1 MRRSSMWGRAAAA
14 TVAVV
19 AATAGSAVAPAPASA
34 QPSYNSYVALGDS
47 FVAGPGIPPQGSD
60 PECGRSAVNY
70 PSLVAEAI
78 GVGDFVDASCG
89 GAVSEDL
96 RGTQVAAITRAD
108 IAPQYDA
115 LRPDTDLVTVGIGG
129 NDIGLVQLAI
139 SCINFASPPQ
149 GRSCAKGDPDRP
161 DSYDVAI
168 DAFAPTYTTI
178 VEEIQARSPHADILF
193 VGYPTGIRDGGC
205 FPEQQMWPQ
214 DATYLQSK
222 IDRLNT
228 VMAEQVVGAGARF
241 VDLRTSTIG
250 HDACATPEQRWME
263 GVVPTSPGIPLH
275 PNAAGHRNA
284 AEQVVGALSAND

>member
-1 MRRSSMWGRAAAA
+1 MRRSSMGSRAASAA
-14 TVAVV
+14 VAVV
-19 AATAGSAVAPAPASA
+19 AATAVSVVAPTPALA
-34 QPSYNSYVALGDS
+34 QSFYNSYVALGDS
-47 FVAGPGIPPQGSD
+47 FVAGPGIPPQGSG

-70 PSLVAEAI
+70 PSLVADAI

-96 RGTQVAAITRAD
+96 RGTQISVVTRAD

-139 SCINFASPPQ
+139 SCINSAAPPQ
-149 GRSCAKGDPDRP
+149 GVSCAEDNPDRP
-161 DSYDVAI
+161 DPYDAAI

-178 VEEIQARSPHADILF
+178 VEEIRARSPHADILF

-228 VMAEQVVGAGARF
+228 VMAQQVGAAGAEF

-250 HDACATPEQRWME
+250 HDSCATPDERWME
-263 GVVPTSPGIPLH
+263 GIVPTSPGIPLH